1 MKDYSVNF
9 VLLPM
14 VLLTEMKLWH
24 RWLRMTN
31 DLEEAPDVPRYT
43 SRGCKHSDRTDK
55 RIKEIYEF
63 EVASSCI

>member
-1 MKDYSVNF
+1 
-9 VLLPM
+9 
-14 VLLTEMKLWH
+14 
-24 RWLRMTN
+24 MTN

-43 SRGCKHSDRTDK
+43 SRGCKHSDRTGK